1 MINIIAIIIAA
12 LVYFGVL
19 FLWYFPFIFGK
30 KWLKLV
36 GKESEPKSKILR
48 DTYIMIPTSFITI
61 LFLAILIDM
70 LAISDFIGTLIIS
83 LLVWIGFVATI
94 GINQSNFNDRTSA
107 LLFLIEYGFYLIGF
121 IIAGFI
127 LIIWL

>member
-1 MINIIAIIIAA
+1 MINIIAIIIAV
-12 LVYFGVL
+12 LVYFGVH